1 MGVQYKDIMFKSGYF
16 ISIGAGKNQ
25 LPLILKSKELGLKI
39 IAVDQNRNALG
50 FQYSDLKIIQSVQDF
65 RKIYATILKLFLP
78 EPIVGVG
85 VRSYGKAVLTASYL
99 AEKLNLVGSSLASVK
114 KFYNKKLMKAFL
126 GKNGVSVPISYTWQ
140 YLRDFPNLVQTISYP
155 CILKPVDNI
164 AKLGIEVFRTPDSLL
179 QRLTQL
185 KAKNDKFLLEEFID
199 GAEVTVLG
207 FAQNRKFT
215 LVSIS
220 DKVTTPYPP
229 FIELSHR
236 LPSVHPKIKGELRLI
251 CQNIIH
257 LTGLENS
264 PIVAEFKVTARGEIY
279 LIEIMP
285 EIGGEYLADFLI
297 PEFYSY
303 DYFQNY
309 IRLALGETVAEVDN
323 KSRRKKESISQICF
337 ITPPDGNSKF
347 TSINNPVAEI
357 DKKVFLNEQLKKTG
371 EIVNTK
377 DGNACRVQVIGVTT
391 ASNITPEELDT
402 NIRKQYDAKFE

>member
-1 MGVQYKDIMFKSGYF
+1 MFKSGYF

-39 IAVDQNRNALG
+39 IAVDQNRDAVG
-50 FQYSDLKIIQSVQDF
+50 FQHSEIKIIQSLHNF

-99 AEKLNLVGSSLASVK
+99 AEKLNLVGTNPASVK

-126 GKNGVSVPISYTWQ
+126 GKCGVTVPTSYTWQ
-140 YLRDFPNLVQTISYP
+140 YLRDFPKLVKTISYP

-164 AKLGIEVFRTPDSLL
+164 AKLGIEVFHSSASLL
-179 QRLTQL
+179 ERLTQL
-185 KAKNDKFLLEEFID
+185 KAKNDKFLLEEFIE
-199 GAEVTVLG
+199 GAELTVLG

-220 DKVTTPYPP
+220 DKITTSFSP
-229 FIELSHR
+229 FLELSHR
-236 LPSVHPKIKGELRLI
+236 LPTIQEKVKGELRLI
-251 CQNIIH
+251 CQSIIQ
-257 LTGLENS
+257 LTELDNS

-279 LIEIMP
+279 LMEIMP

-303 DYFQNY
+303 DYFKNY
-309 IRLALGETVAEVDN
+309 VRLLLNEPVEVVDT
-323 KSRRKKESISQICF
+323 KIIRKKDSISQICF
-337 ITPPDGNSKF
+337 VAPPEGNS
-347 TSINNPVAEI
+347 TLASINRTDLEFEE
-357 DKKVFLNEQLKKTG
+357 KVFLIESLKEVGSALT
-371 EIVNTK
+371 TK
-377 DGNACRVQVIGVTT
+377 DGNACRVQVIGVS
-391 ASNITPEELDT
+391 APDKIKPEDLDNT
-402 NIRKQYDAKFE
+402 IRKRYDAKFE

>member
-1 MGVQYKDIMFKSGYF
+1 MFKSGYF

-39 IAVDQNRNALG
+39 IAVDQNRDALG
-50 FQYSDLKIIQSVQDF
+50 FQYSDIKIIQSVQDF
-65 RKIYATILKLFLP
+65 RKIYATVLKLFLQ

-99 AEKLNLVGSSLASVK
+99 AEKLNLVGTNLASLK

-140 YLRDFPNLVQTISYP
+140 YLRDFPKLVQTVSYP

-164 AKLGIEVFRTPDSLL
+164 AKLGIEVFKTHESLL

-220 DKVTTPYPP
+220 DKVTTTYPP
-229 FIELSHR
+229 FLELSHR
-236 LPSVHPKIKGELRLI
+236 LPTIHAKVKGELRLI

-264 PIVAEFKVTARGEIY
+264 PIVAEFKVTARGDIY

-285 EIGGEYLADFLI
+285 EIGGEYLADSLI

-309 IRLALGETVAEVDN
+309 IRLALGEPVAEVDSN
-323 KSRRKKESISQICF
+323 FRRKKESISQICF
-337 ITPPDGNSKF
+337 ITPPEGNSKLA
-347 TSINNPVAEI
+347 SINNPDVEI
-357 DKKVFLNEQLKKTG
+357 DKKVFLNTQLKKTG
-371 EIVNTK
+371 EVVNTK
-377 DGNACRVQVIGVTT
+377 DGNACRVQVIGVTAT
-391 ASNITPEELDT
+391 SKMTPDELDT
-402 NIRKQYDAKFE
+402 NIRKKYDAKFE